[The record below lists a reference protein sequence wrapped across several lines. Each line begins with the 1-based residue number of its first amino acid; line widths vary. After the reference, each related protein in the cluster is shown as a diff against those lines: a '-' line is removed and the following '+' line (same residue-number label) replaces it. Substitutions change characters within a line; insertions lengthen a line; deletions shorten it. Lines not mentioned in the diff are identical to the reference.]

1 MLPYK
6 KNLLKLFYIS
16 FSVFLL
22 LLCCGCTNFLQNL
35 SVSQDAQDAN
45 LLSEEIDGTNA
56 SASLDSDGTNAS
68 ASLDSDNIA
77 DENNVDN
84 TDALSTSSS
93 IKTQSILDEDS

>member
-6 KNLLKLFYIS
+6 KDLPKLFYVS
-16 FSVFLL
+16 LSVFLL
-22 LLCCGCTNFLQNL
+22 LLCCGCANSLQNL

-45 LLSEEIDGTNA
+45 LLSEEID
-56 SASLDSDGTNAS
+56 DPNAS

-93 IKTQSILDEDS
+93 IKTQSILDEEMLSRL